1 MGAAH
6 EAGPRNK
13 SMQRSMMST
22 GQVSGVAETGLF
34 DIEPSAT
41 KLLLRIWRA
50 HFFSTRDEGERWAAQ
65 RGGAEIVSLD
75 EGFRR
80 TMQRWSKVLKLVIR
94 G

>member
-1 MGAAH
+1 
-6 EAGPRNK
+6 
-13 SMQRSMMST
+13 MST

-41 KLLLRIWRA
+41 KLLLRIWCA
-50 HFFSTRDEGERWAAQ
+50 LAD
-65 RGGAEIVSLD
+65 
-75 EGFRR
+75 GFRR